1 MTRCLAAVLT
11 VLAVLPAAVDAD
23 PCGMVPPI
31 RITGQDAVS
40 RVGLQQTYVFY
51 KDGVESIVIRPAF
64 SGKVEEFGMLIPFP
78 QPPALRKV
86 GDDIFPHIAAA
97 IDPPEVIVNLW
108 PVAQNQSNAKKSSDG
123 PVGGSAPSRDSVRVL
138 NQEAVGMYEV
148 AVLEAGSA
156 DALKKWMTDNGY
168 RFPNGMEKICT
179 DYVELDWCF
188 VAVKTK
194 VADRVR
200 IDPQPGMRDVDA
212 RLPAGATFEGS
223 VQGMG
228 FRFRTDELVVPMRL
242 SAFNAGDL
250 RNVVYLLTDSPR
262 RVRDIPEEYVV
273 RQVKGTDLFTNVTEP
288 LLLRIV
294 GGTRK
299 DITDSYTAWLKTERN
314 PAAKNGLAA
323 ELFAGDLLAAQT
335 ERLSHDHEEQEKML
349 LRIGESL
356 QLRGAEIDR
365 VNYAAL
371 ENGRRRVMD
380 AALKEVKDMTLTVVD
395 GDFPREVL
403 GAQNL
408 TFEAYK
414 MPARRNT
421 PVVYDCKLNGP
432 KGPRLENGKLY
443 RGELLG
449 NAKSTQSSPHRFAIG
464 LGVFLGLISIVVLRL
479 KHRLS
484 AASARRAT

>member
-1 MTRCLAAVLT
+1 MCRL
-11 VLAVLPAAVDAD
+11 VLAVLAFVIVVPGFAAAD

-31 RITGQDAVS
+31 QITGTDAIS

-64 SGKVEEFGMLIPFP
+64 TGRVEEFGMLIPFP
-78 QPPALRKV
+78 TPPALRKV

-97 IDPPEVIVNLW
+97 IDPPEVVLNMRARFRGQGRRTGMAGRES
-108 PVAQNQSNAKKSSDG
+108 AQLGEKSD
-123 PVGGSAPSRDSVRVL
+123 VRVL

-156 DALKKWMTDNGY
+156 DALKTWMTDHGY
-168 RFPNGMEKICT
+168 RFPEGMEATCN
-179 DYVELDWCF
+179 DYVDLRWCF

-194 VADRVR
+194 VADRSGV
-200 IDPQPGMRDVDA
+200 DPQPGMRGVTA
-212 RLPAGATFEGS
+212 GLPAGASFQGA

-228 FRFRTDELVVPMRL
+228 FRFQTDELVVPMRL

-262 RVRDIPEEYVV
+262 RVRAIPEEYVV
-273 RQVKGTDLFTNVTEP
+273 RQVKGSDLFANVTQ
-288 LLLRIV
+288 LLPLRIV

-299 DITDSYTAWLKTERN
+299 DLSDSYVERLKTQRD
-314 PAAKNGLAA
+314 PAEKNGLAA
-323 ELFAGDLLAAQT
+323 ELFAGDLLAART
-335 ERLSHDHEEQEKML
+335 EDLSHDHEEEEKML

-356 QLRGAEIDR
+356 SLRGAEIDAA
-365 VNYAAL
+365 NYAAL
-371 ENGRRRVMD
+371 ESGRQHVKD
-380 AALKEVKDMTLTVVD
+380 AALKDIEVMTLTVVD

-408 TFEAYK
+408 TFVEYT

-421 PVVYDCKLNGP
+421 SAAYDCKLNGP
-432 KGPRLENGKLY
+432 QSPHESTHG
-443 RGELLG
+443 RGGLLG
-449 NAKSTQSSPHRFAIG
+449 ATQQPSPNGGYHIGGLVLTLAI
-464 LGVFLGLISIVVLRL
+464 LGMIMLRSN
-479 KHRLS
+479 RQ
-484 AASARRAT
+484 RRDGSKK